1 LGKIDFNDLERRA
14 QVFFDAGRF
23 REAAAIYFAM
33 GDGDPSLD
41 AGYLAM
47 RIGKCHEAL
56 GELHAARYWY
66 GRAVEENPGRAD
78 YVAARNRLEDIGFDS
93 LPIK

>member
-1 LGKIDFNDLERRA
+1 LAKIDFNDLERRA
-14 QVFFDAGRF
+14 RVFFDAGRF

-41 AGYLAM
+41 AGYLAIQ
-47 RIGKCHEAL
+47 IGNCHEAL

-78 YVAARNRLEDIGFDS
+78 YGSARNRLENISFDS
-93 LPIK
+93 LPTK